1 MDQYN
6 FTLTRK
12 YESEEYCQTV
22 RINIASEDIHTVV
35 SAFADFL
42 ESAGFPS
49 GSIKA
54 SLTAASCR

>member
-1 MDQYN
+1 MDHYS

-12 YESEEYCQTV
+12 YDGEEFCQTV
-22 RINIASEDIHTVV
+22 RINMASEDIHSVV